1 MSNPVLDIIE
11 QVPKGERLAIAR
23 ELKRCY
29 STSQAIAVAEKHGI
43 PLTKQQASEI
53 KGYLTNN
60 PPEEEL
66 RAIVM
71 ACVPEFMVG
80 PTMVI
85 LKNRLGR

>member
-1 MSNPVLDIIE
+1 MSNPVLDVIE

-29 STSQAIAVAEKHGI
+29 DTAQAMAIAEKHGI
-43 PLTKQQASEI
+43 PLTKEQAGEI
-53 KGYLTNN
+53 RKYLANN

-66 RAIVM
+66 RAIVE
-71 ACVPEFMVG
+71 ACVPSFMVG
-80 PTMVI
+80 PTLVI